1 MLVVV
6 GTAEE
11 RVVRDL
17 GVEAG
22 APLREDLVLL
32 AVVPEWIVAQDAAG
46 PVDLRLVEVRDRDVP
61 QAPLLVEDVDRA
73 PVGDRRDSEAGEV
86 LERSLVLERR
96 REDLAG
102 ADEEVELAGWVG
114 RSPDPK

>member
-1 MLVVV
+1 MP
-6 GTAEE
+6 E
-11 RVVRDL
+11 R
-17 GVEAG
+17 
-22 APLREDLVLL
+22 
-32 AVVPEWIVAQDAAG
+32 IVAQDAAG
-46 PVDLRLVEVRDRDVP
+46 PVDLRLVDVRDRDVA

-73 PVGDRRDSEAGEV
+73 PVAERRDREAREV

-114 RSPDPK
+114 WSTDPE

>member
-1 MLVVV
+1 MFVVV

-32 AVVPEWIVAQDAAG
+32 AVVPERIVAQDAAG
-46 PVDLRLVEVRDRDVP
+46 PVDLRLVDVCDRDVV
-61 QAPLLVEDVDRA
+61 Q
-73 PVGDRRDSEAGEV
+73 
-86 LERSLVLERR
+86 
-96 REDLAG
+96 DLAG

-114 RSPDPK
+114 WSTDSE